1 MSKPTQIDRFKLL
14 LDHLNNRFREE
25 INASEVEKISF
36 YSYRNINRIFLALQH
51 ETIGQY
57 IKRLRL
63 EKAAEFLKYSK
74 ASITDIAFEI
84 GYSDL
89 AAFSKA
95 FKNKF
100 NCSPAHYRS
109 THNSKTEIVK
119 KAIDPSVF
127 ETGRLLDFEIEEI
140 PGMEVLYL
148 EHQGDYQNITAI
160 KHTWGQLVRYAS
172 KLNLIKEDTI
182 FLAEVLDDEEIT
194 EHIHCRYN
202 CAIVLEQSLEVEL
215 EGFFRTKKIAPQG
228 YAKFI
233 HKGSHESCIDT
244 YNAIYAQWMFHVQHE
259 FADQP
264 TLEFFLNDDE
274 NTKAEDL
281 LTEIYIPIV
290 N

>member
-1 MSKPTQIDRFKLL
+1 MSKPTQIDRFKIL

-36 YSYRNINRIFLALQH
+36 YSYRNINRIFLALQQ

-57 IKRLRL
+57 LKRLRL
-63 EKAAEFLKYSK
+63 EKAAEFLKY
-74 ASITDIAFEI
+74 ANTSITDIAFEI

-100 NCSPAHYRS
+100 NCSPAHYRNI
-109 THNSKTEIVK
+109 HHLKMEIVER
-119 KAIDPSVF
+119 AIDPIGL
-127 ETGRLLDFEIEEI
+127 ETERLLAFEIEEI
-140 PGMEVLYL
+140 PEMEILYL

-160 KHTWGQLVRYAS
+160 KQTWEQLVQYAS
-172 KLNLIKEDTI
+172 KLDLIEEDTI

-194 EHIHCRYN
+194 ESIHCRYN
-202 CAIVLEQSLEVEL
+202 CAIVLEKSLGLEL
-215 EGFFRTKKIAPQG
+215 EGFFRTKKIAPQQ

-244 YNAIYAQWMFHVQHE
+244 YNEIYAQWMFHVQYE
-259 FADQP
+259 FADLP
-264 TLEFFLNDDE
+264 TLEFFLNDDA
-274 NTKAEDL
+274 NTMVEDL
-281 LTEIYIPIV
+281 LTEIYIPIAT
-290 N
+290 